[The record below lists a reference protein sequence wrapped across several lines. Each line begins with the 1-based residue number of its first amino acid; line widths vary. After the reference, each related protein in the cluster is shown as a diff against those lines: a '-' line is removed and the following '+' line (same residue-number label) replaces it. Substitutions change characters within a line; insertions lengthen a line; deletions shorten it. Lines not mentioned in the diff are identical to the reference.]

1 MPDGRRSDGAERKR
15 RDNHDRALEAGLIRE
30 GSAFFDHAILEDG
43 APARERTIAD
53 AIFARARERAA
64 RASHGAKDKRQG
76 TALSKYELLAQV
88 LPSIRSF
95 KPLRFEGDLDTSEHN
110 ERILIL
116 LAEFIRGRP
125 KAAGDL
131 LKGDTVGG
139 QVSGIRSIVTDHL
152 GRDIVAASGGRM
164 LAKTVRQMRFEDG
177 PGGER
182 KYLAPLRTVHF
193 QRLASGACA
202 FDVSSP
208 GWPTARWALLLCMH
222 QCLLRGGE
230 PGRIDSKTEPFRP
243 ALGICWIHIKWLD
256 ECTLKPATVLVRGRR
271 HWLLRILVRSI
282 KDTKGVLKR
291 VPIPIASKHP
301 IEEGLSDIS
310 CPYVAIRRLWDQM
323 APLVPLHAR
332 ATTPFFLGP
341 GMRDA
346 VGTSEVRDA
355 IREAARAL
363 GLVETLFGGSACR
376 RGGATD
382 LKQEFGAAR
391 AKAIT
396 VERGRW
402 CPSGDIDDIYARAS
416 HEEHAGASVALATAV
431 EGRSLEEASRGYVQP
446 RAWRRS

>member
-1 MPDGRRSDGAERKR
+1 M
-15 RDNHDRALEAGLIRE
+15 
-30 GSAFFDHAILEDG
+30 
-43 APARERTIAD
+43 
-53 AIFARARERAA
+53 
-64 RASHGAKDKRQG
+64 
-76 TALSKYELLAQV
+76 
-88 LPSIRSF
+88 
-95 KPLRFEGDLDTSEHN
+95 
-110 ERILIL
+110 
-116 LAEFIRGRP
+116 
-125 KAAGDL
+125 
-131 LKGDTVGG
+131 GG

-152 GRDIVAASGGRM
+152 GRDIVAASGGRT

-182 KYLAPLRTVHF
+182 KYLAPLRTIHF
-193 QRLASGACA
+193 QQLAAGSCA
-202 FDVSSP
+202 FDVLSS

-230 PGRIDSKTEPFRP
+230 PGRIDKEPFRP
-243 ALGICWIHIKWLD
+243 ALGLCWTHIKWLD
-256 ECTLKPATVLVRGRR
+256 EATLKPATVLVRGRR
-271 HWLLRILVRSI
+271 HWLLRIVVRSI

-301 IEEGLSDIS
+301 IEAGLSDIC
-310 CPYVAIRRLWDQM
+310 CPYVAIRRLWDQL

-346 VGTSEVRDA
+346 VSTSEACGA
-355 IREAARAL
+355 IRDAARAL
-363 GLVETLFGGSACR
+363 GLVELAFGGSACR

-382 LKQEFGAAR
+382 LKQEFGAGP

-416 HEEHAGASVALATAV
+416 HEQHAGASVALATAV

-446 RAWRRS
+446 RAWRRT